1 MIDPA
6 KFGLPPRTVIQET
19 TPGNFAIV
27 IHRKSRI
34 IMADGR
40 KILEKIQKISAQLP
54 DAQVVLQT
62 SAPICSKTKAF
73 LQENGV
79 AMKS

>member
-1 MIDPA
+1 
-6 KFGLPPRTVIQET
+6 
-19 TPGNFAIV
+19 
-27 IHRKSRI
+27 
-34 IMADGR
+34 MADGR

-79 AMKS
+79 ALKS